1 MQNLQ
6 DVSQKLLNVIKDK
19 GIFSEYLPDNFN
31 MKSNDIDIYNAGASY
46 KDKVEPYAYY
56 MSRFGKTGDRRM
68 ISIPEAAGYVSLVNF
83 IRDNKEILFDI
94 IQLSCDD
101 YNSFSRIINEKREI
115 VDNDAFYGDDI
126 KGVDMTIDESVES
139 QEEERERSIYV
150 DNMLSKIHMARG
162 ACGILRIDI
171 SEFYKSIYTHIFSA
185 IKLGIDEAKNAF
197 LADSQDEDYKRYKA
211 LDDRIRR
218 INGARTN
225 GILVGPYISKV
236 ISEAILAR
244 IDMELRDKNF
254 IFVRYADD
262 YEFAIYKKDN
272 LEDIKG
278 KLTSVFD
285 RYSFRINNEKTIY
298 EEYPFYIFSNYEK
311 IIKRLAGNNKSV
323 SSVEVVELFNKFL
336 KMEKSGEK
344 GAIRF
349 LLKTYK
355 NEYHVEDKQLYASYL
370 LNVLCNDEKSLGI
383 ACKIIIQEYKSKRIE
398 LDRHFYTVVVDKL
411 LFEIQKKHDLE
422 IVWLA
427 FLLKNTEFEI
437 TKDLILEIMKSKCD
451 LAVIIVLEEWSE
463 FIDMTDVEWCWENYN
478 SWILLYQIALRYPYK
493 REMFYEKLLIVHN
506 KPFYQKLFDKNYTFY
521 KKVESNE

>member
-31 MKSNDIDIYNAGASY
+31 MKSNDIDIYNAGASH

-101 YNSFSRIINEKREI
+101 YNSFSRIINGKREI

-236 ISEAILAR
+236 IS
-244 IDMELRDKNF
+244 
-254 IFVRYADD
+254 
-262 YEFAIYKKDN
+262 
-272 LEDIKG
+272 
-278 KLTSVFD
+278 
-285 RYSFRINNEKTIY
+285 
-298 EEYPFYIFSNYEK
+298 
-311 IIKRLAGNNKSV
+311 
-323 SSVEVVELFNKFL
+323 
-336 KMEKSGEK
+336 
-344 GAIRF
+344 
-349 LLKTYK
+349 
-355 NEYHVEDKQLYASYL
+355 
-370 LNVLCNDEKSLGI
+370 
-383 ACKIIIQEYKSKRIE
+383 
-398 LDRHFYTVVVDKL
+398 
-411 LFEIQKKHDLE
+411 
-422 IVWLA
+422 
-427 FLLKNTEFEI
+427 
-437 TKDLILEIMKSKCD
+437 
-451 LAVIIVLEEWSE
+451 
-463 FIDMTDVEWCWENYN
+463 
-478 SWILLYQIALRYPYK
+478 
-493 REMFYEKLLIVHN
+493 
-506 KPFYQKLFDKNYTFY
+506 
-521 KKVESNE
+521 